1 MGRARRLFF
10 VVLLVDALLA
20 GPLGA
25 AVRVTALR
33 TETLYAA
40 DAMPDCSKLS
50 KLADDGLP
58 LHVVRLRA
66 EADGAPADQI
76 VYHWSMRA
84 PAVGLLVADLALGPT
99 AQGAAV
105 AGLCPEFGDACLL

>member
-40 DAMPDCSKLS
+40 DAMPDFAKLS
-50 KLADDGLP
+50 KLADDSLP
-58 LHVVRLRA
+58 LSIVRLRA
-66 EADGAPADQI
+66 EAAGATAEQTTFR
-76 VYHWSMRA
+76 WSA
-84 PAVGLLVADLALGPT
+84 TGTCLLVADLYTGPVG
-99 AQGAAV
+99 QHGAA
-105 AGLCPEFGDACLL
+105 ALL